1 MTKPNLTAI
10 VSTLHDAGIPPR
22 LGPDLGRLLGEAW
35 RRVAEGHPVPV
46 SQLEEVAA
54 ELKIPGD
61 NVTTIINRMS
71 ERDGEGNVV
80 GTFGLSQKKHP
91 HQFEVNGHVLSTWCA
106 WDALFLPALLGKTAH
121 VESPCPATKETV
133 RLTITPEKVESYAPR
148 SAAIS
153 IVLPKTT
160 KSGPESVQEIWGA
173 LCHHVHFFKTPE
185 VATEWFAGK
194 NLDPIM
200 LSVED
205 GFDLGRMAFEELLS
219 SPSSGG
225 MATPGPIGEAATASP
240 PLEVETCCE
249 FHPPVR
255 CGPTKCPSC
264 GTLSRPV
271 QRLTVGALLRPE
283 RRADIPHQDEF
294 CLCRTADCDVVYFR
308 PAEALFR
315 KDDLTVRVHQ
325 KELDDPTVPVCYC
338 FGWTPEKI
346 RAEIES
352 TGKSAAFEQIT
363 AEVKADNCYCEV
375 TNPQGSCCLGNVS
388 RVGLDRETQPSLP
401 HLRP

>member
-1 MTKPNLTAI
+1 
-10 VSTLHDAGIPPR
+10 
-22 LGPDLGRLLGEAW
+22 
-35 RRVAEGHPVPV
+35 
-46 SQLEEVAA
+46 
-54 ELKIPGD
+54 
-61 NVTTIINRMS
+61 
-71 ERDGEGNVV
+71 
-80 GTFGLSQKKHP
+80 
-91 HQFEVNGHVLSTWCA
+91 
-106 WDALFLPALLGKTAH
+106 
-121 VESPCPATKETV
+121 
-133 RLTITPEKVESYAPR
+133 
-148 SAAIS
+148 
-153 IVLPKTT
+153 
-160 KSGPESVQEIWGA
+160 
-173 LCHHVHFFKTPE
+173 
-185 VATEWFAGK
+185 
-194 NLDPIM
+194 M